1 MSGHRQAQGED
12 NMKSHR
18 EKAATYMP
26 KERDPEQVLPYSL
39 RWNQPHQCLDLRLP
53 ASRALRCAAG

>member
-1 MSGHRQAQGED
+1 MSGHRQAQGGD

-26 KERDPEQVLPYSL
+26 KERDREQVLPYSL
-39 RWNQPHQCLDLRLP
+39 RWNQPHQRLDLGLS
-53 ASRALRCAAG
+53 ASRAVRCAAG